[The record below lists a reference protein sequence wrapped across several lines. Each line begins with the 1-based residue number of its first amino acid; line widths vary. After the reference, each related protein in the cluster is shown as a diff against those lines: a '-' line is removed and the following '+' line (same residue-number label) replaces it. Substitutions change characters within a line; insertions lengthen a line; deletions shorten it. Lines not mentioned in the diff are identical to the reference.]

1 MKYYLSTFVALFV
14 LTGNVQARSADD
26 FESER
31 LDDRLGNIE
40 RNLNSMQKQFYKS
53 GGKITGSGSYDD
65 SGSSPKTEV
74 RIDALEEQIRGL
86 VGRIEE
92 NQYVI
97 NNALQEIKKLSADV
111 DYRLNEIEQRAKSA
125 PVQNASLPTD
135 QEDLDDPKL
144 VAKMEKTTREGVESL
159 DENGQYERAFE
170 YLRNSDYG
178 KAEVAL
184 REFIAKNKQS
194 HLASNAYY
202 WLGETY
208 YIRENYEKSAVN
220 FLKGYQ
226 DKPKG
231 NKAPDSLLKLGMSL
245 NKLNKP
251 KEACT
256 TYSKLL
262 SEFPKIEVELKEK
275 ISKQQKTAKCS

>member
-1 MKYYLSTFVALFV
+1 MKHYISTFATLLV
-14 LTGNVQARSADD
+14 LSGNAQAMSPDELASQRM
-26 FESER
+26 
-31 LDDRLGNIE
+31 DDRLENIE

-53 GGKITGSGSYDD
+53 GGKITGSDSYDD

-86 VGRIEE
+86 TGRIEE

-97 NNALQEIKKLSADV
+97 NNALQEIKKISTDI
-111 DYRLNEIEQRAKSA
+111 DYRLNEIERAKST
-125 PVQNASLPTD
+125 PVENASLHTE
-135 QEDLDDPKL
+135 QEDLDSPKL
-144 VAKMEKTTREGVESL
+144 VGKMENTTRESVENL

-170 YLRNSDYG
+170 YLRNSEYD

-184 REFIAKNKQS
+184 REFIAANKQS
-194 HLASNAYY
+194 HLTSNAYY

-226 DKPKG
+226 GKPKG
-231 NKAPDSLLKLGMSL
+231 NKAPDNLLKLGMSL
-245 NKLNKP
+245 NKLNKS

-256 TYSKLL
+256 TFSKLL
-262 SEFPKIEVELKEK
+262 TEFPKIEVDLKEK
-275 ISKQQKTAKCS
+275 ITKQQKTAKCS